1 MPVSTKAH
9 HTQLPATPLRR
20 TMSVTRFGVSA
31 LKVVAT
37 IDSPASHHG
46 TARPDPKNSEVLRPA
61 RFPKN
66 SAGPKQMSSDAK
78 TMTQSSVVSRMTSR
92 RESMRSWA
100 PRSAL
105 SPLCGELF
113 RLLNAAGASDGP
125 ARAGRVLV

>member
-37 IDSPASHHG
+37 IDRPASHHG

-61 RFPKN
+61 RLPKN
-66 SAGPKQMSSDAK
+66 SAGPKQMSSDAR
-78 TMTQSSVVSRMTSR
+78 TMTQSSVVSRMDT
-92 RESMRSWA
+92 
-100 PRSAL
+100 
-105 SPLCGELF
+105 
-113 RLLNAAGASDGP
+113 AG
-125 ARAGRVLV
+125 V